1 MSSASA
7 SSSDDDDDDGGTT
20 TSNTG
25 PDGVTTITKSAG
37 GVTKTVTAGPDGVK
51 TVIDDGHGHLKTVT
65 IGPGG
70 VKTSGGDA
78 LTVARGED
86 APFIGYDSHHGWNPG
101 APWWLVLIGMI
112 LIASIVR
119 TAIRARHGDLRTNR
133 QRRHDERAGITTPPG
148 LTPTRENELLAEE
161 NAQLR
166 AQATRLEERVRVL
179 ERIVTDPA
187 KRVSDEIDAL
197 R

>member
-7 SSSDDDDDDGGTT
+7 SSSDDGDDEATTTDTGPGGT
-20 TSNTG
+20 
-25 PDGVTTITKSAG
+25 TTITKSAG

-86 APFIGYDSHHGWNPG
+86 DAVSAHDRYWTSGGGFHSWMGII
-101 APWWLVLIGMI
+101 VL
-112 LIASIVR
+112 LIVASIVR

-133 QRRHDERAGITTPPG
+133 QRRRDERAGTTTPPG